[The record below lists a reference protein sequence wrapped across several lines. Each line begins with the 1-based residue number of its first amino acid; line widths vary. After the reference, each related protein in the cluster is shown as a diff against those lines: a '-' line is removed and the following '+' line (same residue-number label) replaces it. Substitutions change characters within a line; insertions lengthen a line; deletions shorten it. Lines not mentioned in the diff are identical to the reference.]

1 MDLSLLG
8 AVGGVTCRGT
18 ETLGTCSGVVENAG
32 DLETTFKWLRS
43 SSPAWFREGADVA
56 IAPMPLIS
64 KGSVIDTPPLWSGQS
79 MTGDR
84 IWEVC
89 ATAADT
95 LSVLKSYFQD
105 VVPSVLQVQAE
116 AWSIKVLAFVGYVA
130 THAQVSVYSAA
141 GNEAQTIVVVQDA
154 SRQDVVRFDQ
164 WCGLV
169 VRYLLDRVPVAQV
182 GGAAVARCPDSGA
195 MMDEGFEEDFLS
207 ELEDDWPLRV
217 ASALEAA
224 TSAHAAAREEGLGM
238 LATWAATRPD
248 ARAAIAEGL
257 AARPALLKGL
267 LRQGTPVVELYPL
280 SVVLK
285 FATMQDAAALG
296 FVKQEVVAMQG
307 QDLPSIVAKELGAAC
322 AHLDGQAQGR
332 SSSKDRYVDAVLSAD
347 ATEHGAPPGHES
359 ADASSGE
366 KCRRLPGMVPEPGAF
381 RRRAPRSGE
390 AFS

>member
-84 IWEVC
+84 VLEVC

-105 VVPSVLQVQAE
+105 VVPSVLQVQA
-116 AWSIKVLAFVGYVA
+116 WSIKVLSFVDYIA
-130 THAQVSVYSAA
+130 MHAQVSVYAIA
-141 GNEAQTIVVVQDA
+141 GKEAQTIIVFQDA
-154 SRQDVVRFDQ
+154 SRQDVIRFGQ
-164 WCGLV
+164 LCGLV
-169 VRYLLDRVPVAQV
+169 VDYLLSHMPVAQV
-182 GGAAVARCPDSGA
+182 GGAAVTRCPDSGVI
-195 MMDEGFEEDFLS
+195 MDEGFEDDFLL
-207 ELEDDWPLRV
+207 ELEDDWSLRV
-217 ASALEAA
+217 MSAFEVTA
-224 TSAHAAAREEGLGM
+224 SAHAASREEGLSM
-238 LATWAATRPD
+238 LATWAATMPD

-257 AARPALLKGL
+257 AARPALLEGFL
-267 LRQGTPVVELYPL
+267 QQETPVVELYPF

-296 FVKQEVVAMQG
+296 FVKQKIAAIQR